1 MKLLILCFTFFA
13 ITASAEDRSWTS
25 SDGNKVQGEIVS
37 LEGNEVSLRTAKG
50 VFKFPLAR
58 LSKVDQDYAKAW
70 KEKASS
76 PGSEKEIGGKLDSVK
91 LGEWPKSVSAEF
103 ELDQII
109 VVKEDKEKGEYV
121 YRSPHFEF
129 QASLR
134 LSKSVIREFA
144 RIFEATYE
152 FTKIIPIGLDPQPW
166 GEGFYVTKLYAT
178 RDDYFADGGMQ
189 GSGGMFSWARRGKEI
204 TKSIIK
210 VPLPNL
216 GVEFTGTRFIVDH
229 KKRSDTLIHEIAH
242 QMTGRWLAVM
252 PTWFTE
258 GLAETVSVQRYSSGR
273 FNLTSMDRS
282 VKEDVVK
289 RSQSDREFGMLNLE
303 RLMKI
308 TGREWAQDLAEGTG
322 GRKNYPSANVLF
334 YYFARLEGEG
344 KGKNLVEYMK
354 AVSEGMKEEEA
365 RTEILMSGKSFEA
378 LQEDVAKKWRSEGL
392 RLTFE

>member
-1 MKLLILCFTFFA
+1 MKFLILCFTFFA

-37 LEGNEVSLRTAKG
+37 LEGNEVSLRTTKG
-50 VFKFPLAR
+50 VFKFPLTR
-58 LSKVDQDYAKAW
+58 LSKADQDYAKAW

-109 VVKEDKEKGEYV
+109 VVKEDKEKGEYI

-129 QASLR
+129 QTSLR

-152 FTKIIPIGLDPQPW
+152 FTRIIPIGLDPRPW
-166 GEGFYVTKLYAT
+166 GEGFYLTKLYAT

-258 GLAETVSVQRYSSGR
+258 GLAETVSVQRYNSGR

-282 VKEDVVK
+282 VKEDVVR
-289 RSQSDREFGMLNLE
+289 RSQSDREFAMLNLE

-308 TGREWAQDLAEGTG
+308 TGREWAQELAEGTG

-344 KGKNLVEYMK
+344 NGKNLVEYMK

-392 RLTFE
+392 RLTSE